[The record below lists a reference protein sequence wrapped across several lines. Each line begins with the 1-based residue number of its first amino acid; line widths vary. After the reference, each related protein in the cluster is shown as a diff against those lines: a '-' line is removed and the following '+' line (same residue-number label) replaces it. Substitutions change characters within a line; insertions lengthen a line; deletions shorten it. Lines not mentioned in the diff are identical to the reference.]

1 MSLNTITNDSNQN
14 TDKLR
19 ELIQIL
25 QLNGNQRKKQH
36 INFLMDILQIIPFF
50 IKFREEEDEFTQR
63 LFCKYIKYEYYS
75 SSQLVFRTGQQGDS
89 FYIILAGKVG
99 IYAEKNQMINIQDVV
114 NGFNQDKDI
123 NQNNHNDIKL
133 IKVLDAGASF
143 GEMAL
148 YEDNSQRV
156 STVFAHTDA
165 FLGVIKREDYLNVIQ
180 KKEERARQ
188 QTIQNLCNMSLF
200 QGWNMKEISSVAEKM
215 KTIHCK
221 KEEVI
226 YQENQQIQSVFII
239 LSGTFLISQSDEKD
253 EFDDFTITV
262 EDIMK
267 KEKKM
272 KKQNQKLRLLQ
283 VHELFGEEELF
294 QSQNKRIHKVVCI
307 SDKAKLFQM
316 DIATFENVILNKN
329 QNTKQEVIK
338 RLKVKLDDLMQSQDR
353 ELQQANDYQNLAS
366 KNYKTILLKFNKDET
381 GYMQNYIQNE
391 KSTRRLGKSENK
403 IKSVCNIQDTQT
415 SRKNTKIV
423 VSRKQMIKKGR
434 YLNQSLNQQQTRQNS
449 LDSITQDSNI
459 LMNGYEAE
467 QSYIDQDTLLSNQK
481 NKTTPI
487 KEKNSKINEINS
499 DLPKLYQKVKASIIQ
514 QSDNSKNPNSF
525 VLQNPDSF
533 ILNFLPSMNKDHTH
547 KMEQIHNQKNQELQE
562 NILKK
567 IQRTKTTESS
577 NKIQNDKID
586 QSNDGVKGSQ
596 IFGNFDQLQRKKK
609 IMIEK
614 SLYYRQNEQ
623 SEVQQQ
629 KLQQIINSSSNNQ
642 KQSYPIA
649 VILPNKLYK
658 EEQKRSNSINTISK
672 VEDQQYKQSLKKYL
686 LNQVQQSNRDRVNE
700 MYNTE
705 IQSLEVINNC
715 SDSIL
720 MKNNSSFQYNKRLS
734 ERQSFSQRTSPKNLQ
749 RKRLQPL
756 N

>member
-1 MSLNTITNDSNQN
+1 MSLNTTANDSNQAM
-14 TDKLR
+14 DKLR

-36 INFLMDILQIIPFF
+36 INFLMDVLQIIPFF
-50 IKFREEEDEFTQR
+50 IKFREEGDEFTQR
-63 LFCKYIKYEYYS
+63 LFCKYIKYEYYN

-114 NGFNQDKDI
+114 NGFNQDKEM
-123 NQNNHNDIKL
+123 NQDTHDNIKL

-148 YEDNSQRV
+148 YEDNSLRV
-156 STVFAHTDA
+156 STVFAHTDT
-165 FLGVIKREDYLNVIQ
+165 FLGVIKREDYLNIIQ
-180 KKEERARQ
+180 KKEERERQ
-188 QTIQNLCNMSLF
+188 KTIQNLINMSLF
-200 QGWNMKEISSVAEKM
+200 QGWNMKEISNIAEKM

-221 KEEVI
+221 KEEII
-226 YQENQQIQSVFII
+226 YQENQQIQSVFIV
-239 LSGTFLISQSDEKD
+239 LNGTFLIAQNDEID
-253 EFDDFTITV
+253 EWDDCTISV

-267 KEKKM
+267 KEKKI
-272 KKQNQKLRLLQ
+272 KKQKQKLRLLQ

-294 QSQNKRIHKVVCI
+294 QNQNKRIHKVVCI
-307 SDKAKLFQM
+307 SDKATLFQM
-316 DIATFENVILNKN
+316 DIFTFENDILNKN
-329 QNTKQEVIK
+329 VNTKQEIIK
-338 RLKVKLDDLMQSQDR
+338 RVKVKLEDLQQNQDK
-353 ELQQANDYQNLAS
+353 ELQQTNDYQSLMS
-366 KNYKTILLKFNKDET
+366 KNYKTILLKFNNDEN
-381 GYMQNYIQNE
+381 GQMQNLIE
-391 KSTRRLGKSENK
+391 KSSRRLDKNENK
-403 IKSVCNIQDTQT
+403 INSVCNIQDAYTN
-415 SRKNTKIV
+415 RKNTKIV
-423 VSRKQMIKKGR
+423 VSKKQVIRKGR
-434 YLNQSLNQQQTRQNS
+434 YLNQSLNYQQTRQNS
-449 LDSITQDSNI
+449 LENINQESNI
-459 LMNGYEAE
+459 LLNGYEAD
-467 QSYIDQDTLLSNQK
+467 QMYIDQDTLQSHYK
-481 NKTTPI
+481 NKTSPM
-487 KEKNSKINEINS
+487 KEKNSIVNEINS

-514 QSDNSKNPNSF
+514 QSDTSKNPNSF

-533 ILNFLPSMNKDHTH
+533 ILNFLPSMNKELTH

-577 NKIQNDKID
+577 NKIQNNKID
-586 QSNDGVKGSQ
+586 LQNEGVKGSQ

-614 SLYYRQNEQ
+614 AFYYRQNEQ
-623 SEVQQQ
+623 NGVQQQ
-629 KLQQIINSSSNNQ
+629 KLQQIVNNSSNNQ
-642 KQSYPIA
+642 KQNYPLA

-658 EEQKRSNSINTISK
+658 EEKKRSNSINTISK
-672 VEDQQYKQSLKKYL
+672 IEDQQYKQSLKKYL
-686 LNQVQQSNRDRVNE
+686 LNQVQQSNRDKVNE

-720 MKNNSSFQYNKRLS
+720 VKNNSSFSYNKRLS
-734 ERQSFSQRTSPKNLQ
+734 ERQSLSQRTSPKHLQ